1 MTRHAARH
9 ALGYEKHRR
18 AAVWDRPGHWIGATP
33 EAKLVEQFLE
43 YQTLALTLQGSVSQ
57 SAMR

>member
-18 AAVWDRPGHWIGATP
+18 AAVWDRSGHGLGPPP
-33 EAKLVEQFLE
+33 EAKLVEQFFECPDLSM
-43 YQTLALTLQGSVSQ
+43 TLQGSLTQ
-57 SAMR
+57 SAMC